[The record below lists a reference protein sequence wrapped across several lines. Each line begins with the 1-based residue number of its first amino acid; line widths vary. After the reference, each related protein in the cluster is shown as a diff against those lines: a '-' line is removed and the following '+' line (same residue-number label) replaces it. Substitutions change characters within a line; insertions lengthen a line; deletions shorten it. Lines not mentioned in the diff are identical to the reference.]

1 MHGLCSLRI
10 SLKIRHHP
18 IRIPQCFI
26 LATKISVSR
35 LLSITILVG
44 IGSWPIISS
53 IQNLAGVRTEEERH
67 FRIIIQTVQYAL
79 MLQGGRGR
87 GNNLIGL

>member
-1 MHGLCSLRI
+1 MARLKRKEKEIVTRMHGLCSLRA
-10 SLKIRHHP
+10 SFKIRHHP

-35 LLSITILVG
+35 LLSIIILVG
-44 IGSWPIISS
+44 IGSWLIISF

-67 FRIIIQTVQYAL
+67 F
-79 MLQGGRGR
+79 
-87 GNNLIGL
+87 